1 MTTALLIRNPVSRT
15 RLSDA
20 NLAAVI
26 AVAVA
31 AGWQIETISTERDG
45 HATDLAREAAARG
58 VDVVVV
64 YGGDG
69 TINEAINGLA
79 GSETALAVMRG
90 GTANVWAKETQCAND
105 PVAAMRAIVSG
116 VRRRVDLGRA
126 NGRYFLLMAGLGL
139 DAAIVPRV
147 GARTKRRL
155 GALAYII
162 AGVPAALRTKPWRV
176 HMIVDGAPTDTLLY
190 FMLLGNTRSY
200 GGVTNITYRAQA
212 DDGML
217 DLALMR
223 RGGVLRLLLDG
234 IRLLFRRHDRS
245 PNVTYATVKSVDIET
260 PGVPVQI
267 DGEAFGETPMRF
279 EIAPL
284 ALAVIVPRD
293 LDTPLF
299 GASELD
305 SPQRH
310 GG

>member
-1 MTTALLIRNPVSRT
+1 MSDDT
-15 RLSDA
+15 LS
-20 NLAAVI
+20 AVLS
-26 AVAVA
+26 VAVG
-31 AGWQIETISTERDG
+31 AGWQIETINTDAAG
-45 HATDLAREAAARG
+45 HATEIARDAAARG

-69 TINEAINGLA
+69 TINEALNGLA
-79 GSETALAVMRG
+79 GSETALAVLRG
-90 GTANVWAKETQCAND
+90 GTANVWAKETQCAKD
-105 PVAAMRAIVSG
+105 PVASMRAIVGG

-139 DAAIVPRV
+139 DAAIVSRV
-147 GARTKRRL
+147 GARMKRRL

-176 HMIVDGAPTDTLLY
+176 RMIVDGAPTDTLLY

-200 GGVTNITYRAQA
+200 GGVTNITYRAQV
-212 DDGML
+212 DDGLL

-234 IRLLFRRHDRS
+234 IRVLFRRHDRS
-245 PNVTYATVKSVDIET
+245 PNVTYAKVTSVDIET

-279 EIAPL
+279 EIVPRAM
-284 ALAVIVPRD
+284 AVIVPRD
-293 LDTPLF
+293 LETPLF
-299 GASELD
+299 ARCGL
-305 SPQRH
+305 
-310 GG
+310 

>member
-1 MTTALLIRNPVSRT
+1 MTSALLIRNPVSRT
-15 RLSDA
+15 RIDDATLS
-20 NLAAVI
+20 AVI
-26 AVAVA
+26 DVAVA
-31 AGWQIETISTERDG
+31 AGWQVETISTDRAG
-45 HATDLAREAAARG
+45 HATDMARAAAERG
-58 VDVVVV
+58 VNIVVVH
-64 YGGDG
+64 GGDG
-69 TINEAINGLA
+69 TINEALNGLA
-79 GSETALAVMRG
+79 GSQTALAVLRG
-90 GTANVWAKETQCAND
+90 GTANVWAKETQCAKD
-105 PVAAMRAIVSG
+105 PIASMQAIVGG

-155 GALAYII
+155 GAFAYII

-176 HMIVDGAPTDTLLY
+176 RMIVDGAPTDTLLY

-212 DDGML
+212 DDGLL

-234 IRLLFRRHDRS
+234 LRVLLRRHDRS

-267 DGEAFGETPMRF
+267 DGEPFGETPMRF

-293 LDTPLF
+293 LDTSLF
-299 GASELD
+299 GLSGAQLPD
-305 SPQRH
+305 RT
-310 GG
+310 